1 MVVGTCEID
10 LYISDS
16 NSLKTKR
23 RIIKGLKDKLRSR
36 FNISVTEVNAN
47 NLWQRASL
55 AMAVVNENSN
65 AVNQTL
71 QNVLK
76 VVENDTR
83 AQLLDYRISLL

>member
-1 MVVGTCEID
+1 MVVGTCEVD
-10 LYISDS
+10 LYIPES

-23 RIIKGLKDKLRSR
+23 RVIKGIKDKLRSR
-36 FNISVTEVNAN
+36 FNISVTEINAN

-55 AMAVVNENSN
+55 AMAVVNENSK

-76 VVENDTR
+76 VVETDTR
-83 AQLLDYRISLL
+83 DRKSVV

>member
-1 MVVGTCEID
+1 MVVGTCEVD
-10 LYISDS
+10 LYIPES

-23 RIIKGLKDKLRSR
+23 RVIKGIKDKLRSR
-36 FNISVTEVNAN
+36 FNISVTEINAN

-55 AMAVVNENSN
+55 AMAVVNENSK

-76 VVENDTR
+76 VVETDSR

>member
-23 RIIKGLKDKLRSR
+23 RIIKGIKDKLRSR

>member
-55 AMAVVNENSN
+55 AMAVVNENSK